1 MQLVDRNGVFN
12 DWNNLKHEY
21 NLQNNLYFQWMQ
33 LISIIPSNWKNIKHN
48 NDSNTFRTTASF
60 YTKIKTP
67 YDSKSNF
74 KGAVLDTCKNKNA

>member
-1 MQLVDRNGVFN
+1 
-12 DWNNLKHEY
+12 
-21 NLQNNLYFQWMQ
+21 MQ
-33 LISIIPSNWKNIKHN
+33 LIGVILSNWNNIKHN

-67 YDSKSNF
+67 DDSKSNF